1 VTVHTT
7 YFAALDYEKVTP
19 GEDAVVL
26 GVVRKPHEWVED
38 LVDRNVPAV
47 APPEELLDT
56 LKRVEAAVEAD
67 DDVADATATAWESV
81 RFGKQY
87 REHLR
92 DGLLDDVL
100 GMLRE
105 HDRDGDLWLVCY
117 ERDPRHCHRRILADE
132 LTRGRDVEPVHH
144 PEPGV
149 DVEENSEERAGTPN
163 ARLDAFAEGSP

>member
-19 GEDAVVL
+19 AEDAVVL
-26 GVVRKPHEWVED
+26 GVVRQPHGWVED

-47 APPEELLDT
+47 APPDALLDA
-56 LKRVEAAVEAD
+56 LKRVEAAAED
-67 DDVADATATAWESV
+67 DDGIEDATATAWTSV
-81 RFGKQY
+81 GFADQY
-87 REHLR
+87 RDHLR
-92 DGLLDDVL
+92 EDRLDDVL
-100 GMLRE
+100 GTLRE
-105 HDRDGDLWLVCY
+105 HDREGELWLVCY
-117 ERDPRHCHRRILADE
+117 ERDPRFCHRRILASE

-149 DVEENSEERAGTPN
+149 DDERDERSRTPN